1 MLNTSSIVIT
11 TEANGRSVG
20 FREDRRTMSV
30 NESDGEYYYVNGKRV
45 PLYVESDVFAVRFK
59 DDDRGAV
66 DRLSPERRRL
76 VDENAERVERIEEY
90 GIDVYRVSDSAG
102 PTATESPVE
111 RAVESLD
118 EEREVEFATRAFRQ
132 SPKSDD
138 LMFVTNR
145 FSVQFKADVPEQEIE
160 QFNREHGVRVLDE
173 LEYLHG
179 GYVLEAPAGDGTR
192 GPIALANEYYESGLV
207 EFATPDLVRRVH
219 FKNSAVHLYER
230 SRSVD
235 ADEAPSLF
243 AELRRSVGDDARPI
257 GVIVEKPSTI
267 HETRSA
273 DESAGTEPPY
283 LDRQWHLRTAKV
295 TDAWSETRGA
305 SSIAV
310 AVLDD
315 GIDVEHPEFSG
326 RVVAQYDFERGE
338 PDGSPKHPSDNHGT
352 ACAGVAVAG
361 GQKAAGVAPECSLVA
376 VRTPGYLGTVDE
388 ARMFHWTATNGAD
401 VISCSWGPADRGGPF
416 PLTDNVRAA
425 IRYCVAEGRDGK
437 GIPVLF
443 AAGNGN
449 ESVSEDGYA
458 ASEYV
463 VAVAAS
469 TSEEVRSYYSDYG
482 PEILV
487 CAPSS
492 GIPGWGELSVFTTD
506 RRGSAGYNP
515 GDVDEGD
522 AEGDYT
528 NSFGGTS
535 SATPLVAG
543 IVGLMLSVNP
553 DLTVE
558 EVKTVLRTTSDRIG
572 PASSYDGNGHS
583 QLYGYG
589 RVNAMRAVREAK
601 DRLDIRSE
609 LSDQTDKPMMGTAES
624 RERDERLWREAGPV
638 PGADR

>member
-1 MLNTSSIVIT
+1 
-11 TEANGRSVG
+11 
-20 FREDRRTMSV
+20 MSV
-30 NESDGEYYYVNGKRV
+30 NETNDEYYYVNGKRV

-59 DDDRGAV
+59 GDDGEAV
-66 DRLSPERRRL
+66 DRMSSDRRRL
-76 VDENAERVERIEEY
+76 VDENSERIETIEEY
-90 GIDVYRVSDSAG
+90 GIDVYQVTDSGGVTAMESSVDRVVAD
-102 PTATESPVE
+102 
-111 RAVESLD
+111 LD
-118 EEREVEFATRAFRQ
+118 EDREVEFATRAFRQ
-132 SPKSDD
+132 SPESDD

-145 FSVQFKADVPEQEIE
+145 FSVQFKSDVSEEEIE
-160 QFNREHGVRVLDE
+160 RFNREHDVRVLDE
-173 LEYLHG
+173 LEYLDG
-179 GYVLEAPAGDGTR
+179 GYVLEAPEGDGAR
-192 GPIALANEYYESGLV
+192 GSIALANEYYESGLV
-207 EFATPDLVRRVH
+207 DFATPDLVRRVH
-219 FKNSAVHLYER
+219 FKDSAVDLYER

-235 ADEAPSLF
+235 SDEVPSLF
-243 AELRRSVGDDARPI
+243 SELHRSVGDDARPI
-257 GVIVEKPSTI
+257 GVIVEKPSPTA
-267 HETRSA
+267 ETRST
-273 DESAGTEPPY
+273 DDRDDDDPLY

-295 TDAWSETRGA
+295 TDAWDETQGTSA
-305 SSIAV
+305 IAI

-315 GIDVEHPEFSG
+315 GVDVDHPEFSG
-326 RVVAQYDFERGE
+326 RVVAQYDFAQGE
-338 PDGSPKHPSDNHGT
+338 PDGNPKHPSDNHGT

-361 GQKAAGVAPECSLVA
+361 GRKAAGVAPACSLIA

-388 ARMFHWTATNGAD
+388 AKMFHWTATNGAD

-416 PLTDNVRAA
+416 PLADNVRAA
-425 IRYCVAEGRDGK
+425 IRYCATAGRDGK
-437 GIPVLF
+437 GIPVFF

-463 VAVAAS
+463 IAVAAS

-482 PEILV
+482 PEIWV
-487 CAPSS
+487 CAPSN
-492 GIPGWGELSVFTTD
+492 GNRGWGELSIFTTD

-515 GDVDEGD
+515 GDVNKGD
-522 AEGDYT
+522 ADGDYT

-543 IVGLMLSVNP
+543 IAGLVLSIDP

-558 EVKTVLRTTSDRIG
+558 EVKTVLRTTSDKIG

-589 RVNAMRAVREAK
+589 RVNAMRAVQEAK

-609 LSDQTDKPMMGTAES
+609 LSSRTEDLLVGTAES
-624 RERDERLWREAGPV
+624 RERDERLWREASPI